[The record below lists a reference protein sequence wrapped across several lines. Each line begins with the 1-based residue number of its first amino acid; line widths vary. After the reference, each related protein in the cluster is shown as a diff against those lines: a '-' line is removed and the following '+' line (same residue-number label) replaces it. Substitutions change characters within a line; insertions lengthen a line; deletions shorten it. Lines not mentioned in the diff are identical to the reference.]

1 MTKRLFLTI
10 AGAMLAMAGFAQA
23 EQEGEAQQT
32 TTLRSYK
39 LTCISFS
46 GDKVNVTFND
56 GTDAKSYDM
65 AELSIKV
72 AKKGDA
78 NRDGSV
84 TISDAVGVVN
94 YILGNPSSD
103 FNFYAADVNE
113 SDDVTISDAVGVVN
127 IILNNE

>member
-1 MTKRLFLTI
+1 MTKRLFLTF
-10 AGAMLAMAGFAQA
+10 AGAVLAMAGFAQA
-23 EQEGEAQQT
+23 EQEAEPQQ

-39 LTCISFS
+39 LTRITFS
-46 GDKVNVTFND
+46 GDQVNVTFND
-56 GTDAKSYDM
+56 GTDAKNYDM

-103 FNFYAADVNE
+103 FNFYAADVND

>member
-1 MTKRLFLTI
+1 MTKRLFLTL
-10 AGAMLAMAGFAQA
+10 AGALLAMAGFAQA
-23 EQEGEAQQT
+23 EQEAEAQQ

-39 LTCISFS
+39 LTRISFS
-46 GDKVNVTFND
+46 GDQVNVTFND
-56 GTDAKSYDM
+56 GTDAKNYDM

-84 TISDAVGVVN
+84 TITDAVGVVN

>member
-1 MTKRLFLTI
+1 
-10 AGAMLAMAGFAQA
+10 MAGFAQA
-23 EQEGEAQQT
+23 EQEAEPQQ

-39 LTCISFS
+39 LQSISFS
-46 GDKVNVTFND
+46 GDQVNVTFND
-56 GTDAKSYDM
+56 GTEAKNYDM

-84 TISDAVGVVN
+84 TI
-94 YILGNPSSD
+94 
-103 FNFYAADVNE
+103 
-113 SDDVTISDAVGVVN
+113 TDAVGVVN